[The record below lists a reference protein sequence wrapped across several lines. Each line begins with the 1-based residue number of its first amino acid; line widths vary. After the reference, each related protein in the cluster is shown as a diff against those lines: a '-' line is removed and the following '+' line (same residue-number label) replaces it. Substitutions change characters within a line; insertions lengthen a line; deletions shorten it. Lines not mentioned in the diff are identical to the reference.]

1 MPTKIGGRFKKA
13 MKKNIKGGQR
23 YSSAAYHPSMFHSN
37 KVGGTR
43 KKNRTKKH
51 NKSKKQNKS
60 KKYVRKYNKN
70 IIKGGDYGDSEG
82 MFYDQIDCDNRY
94 KDKPIKRKACKA
106 MKGTAI
112 ATGEGL
118 NIARPFVVG
127 VGKLGESVGYG
138 LTRGDE
144 AYNQDAVLK
153 DVPLLSTRQQQ
164 AYDRLRYGKLS

>member
-1 MPTKIGGRFKKA
+1 MPTKIGGRFKEA
-13 MKKNIKGGQR
+13 MKKKIKGGQK

-70 IIKGGDYGDSEG
+70 IIKGGNYGDNEG
-82 MFYDQIDCDNRY
+82 MFYDQIDCDAKY
-94 KDKPIKRKACKA
+94 IHKPIKRKACKA

-112 ATGEGL
+112 ATGEVL
-118 NIARPFVVG
+118 NVARPIG
-127 VGKLGESVGYG
+127 VLGLKGFERGV
-138 LTRGDE
+138 RGDN
-144 AYNQDAVLK
+144 AYLDRGLFKDTDILSRRQREGRDTLNLK
-153 DVPLLSTRQQQ
+153 
-164 AYDRLRYGKLS
+164 YGI